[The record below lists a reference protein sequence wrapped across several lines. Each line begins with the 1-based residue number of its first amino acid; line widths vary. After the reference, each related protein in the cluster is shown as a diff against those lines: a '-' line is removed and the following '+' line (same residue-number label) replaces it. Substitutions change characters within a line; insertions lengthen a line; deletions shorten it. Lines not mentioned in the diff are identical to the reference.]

1 MNPFF
6 NAYTFFLRGFT
17 LIELMIA
24 LAIIGIIMTIAVPSY
39 QNYTRRAHYSEI
51 INATAPYKIAVVE
64 CYQTI
69 GELTGCDGNTNSIPN
84 NITTPTGGVANLIV
98 NNGII
103 TVTPVAR
110 NGIESRDTYILTP
123 TITNNSILW
132 AISGGGAEKGYV
144 RK

>member
-1 MNPFF
+1 MRQFHSTSLSNT
-6 NAYTFFLRGFT
+6 AGFT

-24 LAIIGIIMTIAVPSY
+24 LAIIGIIMAIAVPSY

-51 INATAPYKIAVVE
+51 INATAPYKIGVAE
-64 CYQTI
+64 CYQII
-69 GELTGCDGNTNSIPN
+69 GSLTGCDGGTNSIPS
-84 NITTPTGGVANLIV
+84 NITSATGGVGSLTV
-98 NNGII
+98 SEGVI

-110 NGIESRDTYILTP
+110 NGIEASDTYILTP
-123 TITNNSILW
+123 NIVNNGMLW